1 MKTTLL
7 KLATVLIALA
17 LAISCTVTAFAEA
30 PVVRIGSKDFTESLI
45 VAEIYALALED
56 AGLKVERKFGIAGSL
71 IHAAILS
78 QEIDIYP
85 EYTGTGLLAWLEMD
99 LITDPQEVYETVK
112 SEYADRFQITWL
124 DFSTANDG
132 QGLVVRTQ
140 VAEAYDIYTISDLQK
155 HAHELR
161 FCTQGEFDERPDGL
175 PALIEKYGPFD
186 WKESGF
192 YNNALKYSVLANDLA
207 DVAPAYTTEG
217 ALVETDK
224 YTLLEDDKYVW
235 PPYNLVPVVRDEV
248 LDDAIAAALNKVS
261 HNLDTATLTLLNAQ
275 VDLDKLE
282 VDEVAKAFYDSIK

>member
-1 MKTTLL
+1 MKNTLL
-7 KLATVLIALA
+7 KLASLLVALVLALSFAAALA
-17 LAISCTVTAFAEA
+17 EP
-30 PVVRIGSKDFTESLI
+30 PVLRIGSKDFTESLV

-56 AGLKVERKFGIAGSL
+56 AGYKVERKFGIAGSI
-71 IHAAILS
+71 IHAAITNN
-78 QEIDIYP
+78 EIDLYP

-99 LITDPQEVYETVK
+99 LITEPLEVYETVK
-112 SEYADRFQITWL
+112 REYADRFQITWL

-132 QGLVVRTQ
+132 QGLVIRTQ
-140 VAEAYDIYTISDLQK
+140 VAEKYGIATISDLQK
-155 HAHELR
+155 HATELR

-175 PALIEKYGPFD
+175 PGLIAKYGPFD

-224 YTLLEDDKYVW
+224 FTLLEDDLYVW
-235 PPYNLVPVVRDEV
+235 PPYNLVPVVRNDV
-248 LDDAIAAALNKVS
+248 LDDGIAAALNKVS
-261 HNLDTATLTLLNAQ
+261 QSLDTATLTLLNAQ

-282 VDEVAKAFYDSIK
+282 VDEVAKAFFDSIK